1 MTRGL
6 KMIIF
11 GDYCFDYIYEG
22 SGFIVLMQETFSS
35 CIGFDYTI
43 LSSDTGKEI
52 DGGII
57 EDDRL
62 NKEEALQ
69 TIVEDLGVQASDFV
83 LVAFSERDVL

>member
-11 GDYCFDYIYEG
+11 GDYC
-22 SGFIVLMQETFSS
+22 
-35 CIGFDYTI
+35 FDYTI

-57 EDDRL
+57 EDDSL
-62 NKEEALQ
+62 NKEEALK